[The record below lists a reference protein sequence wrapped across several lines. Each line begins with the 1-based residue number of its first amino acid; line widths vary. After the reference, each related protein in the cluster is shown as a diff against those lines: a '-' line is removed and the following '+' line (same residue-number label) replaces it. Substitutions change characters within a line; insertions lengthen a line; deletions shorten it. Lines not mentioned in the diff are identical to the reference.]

1 MFNCLLDIK
10 HFQGGGYNPYGQPG
24 GYAAPPGA
32 FPPQNAQ
39 VSPQA
44 QQWFAMV
51 DRDRSGKINSSELQA
66 ALINGRGQ
74 QFSDNACKLM
84 ISKSEHATAHVRVSH
99 DSMGLLWTNLRIQT
113 HLGLTLN

>member
-1 MFNCLLDIK
+1 MLIYSLK
-10 HFQGGGYNPYGQPG
+10 GGGYNPYAQPAQPG

-51 DRDRSGKINSSELQA
+51 DRDRSGKINSAELQA
-66 ALINGRGQ
+66 ALINGRGE

-84 ISKSEHATAHVRVSH
+84 ISKLKHATKWNWERVSYE
-99 DSMGLLWTNLRIQT
+99 SVEGGYFL
-113 HLGLTLN
+113 